1 MYQILKLPSAT
12 RIIKYNN
19 PIEKIY
25 SFIRKGECHLEK
37 QICLVTV
44 SYIWLRLHRINK
56 TTKRKHILAVTKR
69 YSNSNLKITKTSIKR
84 YETAYK
90 NDIKLSAQYGHLR
103 IYIYICTYIYIYAFL
118 KIFRRVAFI
127 SLFFQYHNIT
137 TREANGFKSLR
148 INYWE
153 INQVISKCQM
163 DFLDKTF
170 KKRSKTEKSPP
181 SSNFTY

>member
-103 IYIYICTYIYIYAFL
+103 IYIYIYIYIYIHIC
-118 KIFRRVAFI
+118 IFKNI
-127 SLFFQYHNIT
+127 SACCLHQFVFSVSQYHNK
-137 TREANGFKSLR
+137 GSQWL
-148 INYWE
+148 
-153 INQVISKCQM
+153 QVSTNKLLG
-163 DFLDKTF
+163 D
-170 KKRSKTEKSPP
+170 
-181 SSNFTY
+181 